1 MQQRLRRVD
10 RSWTRRMTEAALLAA
25 CAGGG
30 AGLWGCEG
38 PLGERPEDSGRH
50 VGLSRLRD
58 VQPLRI
64 EQFKATTEERPAAG
78 GAEGGGGNAAQ
89 TQARPRSRFEGVERV
104 ELTRERC
111 RAEALANNLDL
122 RVSLVDPLIAGE
134 SLRAERAKFEA
145 VFQPFA
151 RFRNDDR
158 PTLQTTS
165 ANQQEVLSLGA
176 GVDIPLRT
184 GGRVSVDYAQSRTE
198 SGQAIFTASQ
208 LFSSDATVSIS
219 QPLLRNAGRGATTA
233 SIQIAG
239 YGQQQAEARTKL
251 AVISQVAA
259 TDRGYWRLYAA
270 RRALEVVQQQYEL
283 AVEQLGRAERRVRAG
298 DAADL
303 EVTRAQSGVAQ
314 RLEAIVTAENDVLI
328 AQRALKRVMN
338 MAGLDV
344 DTQQSIV
351 PATDPTPAPY
361 EFDSARLMELALG
374 ERMELLDLELQL
386 LADAASEGFQR
397 NQVLPLLNLDASYT
411 WSGLGSSFNSGNG
424 SFAEGNFQSYAL
436 GLTGDIPI
444 GNEAAEARLKRAT
457 LTRIQR
463 IGSRQAREQTV
474 RQEVLDAVD
483 RVRAGWQ
490 RILAARQA
498 SILAGR
504 TLEGERRQ
512 FDQGARTSTD
522 VLDAA
527 SSLAQAQLAEI
538 RALAD
543 YEIAQVD
550 LAVATGTT
558 LGAGLVSW
566 SPTTADLPDGGPRP
580 EGSGAEASTPAA
592 PTPTIPPAP
601 AGQP

>member
-1 MQQRLRRVD
+1 MRQRQRCVCRRG
-10 RSWTRRMTEAALLAA
+10 TARRGAAALLAA
-25 CAGGG
+25 CASAG

-38 PLGERPEDSGRH
+38 PLGERPEDTGRH
-50 VGLSRLRD
+50 VGLSRLRE

-64 EQFKATTEERPAAG
+64 EQFKAPAEERP
-78 GAEGGGGNAAQ
+78 GAEGPGGSAAQ
-89 TQARPRSRFEGVERV
+89 PLARPRSRFEGVERV

-122 RVSLVDPLIAGE
+122 RVALVDPLIAGE
-134 SLRAERAKFEA
+134 SLRAERAKFDA

-219 QPLLRNAGRGATTA
+219 QPLLRNAGRGAATA

-251 AVISQVAA
+251 AVISHVAA

-338 MAGLDV
+338 MPGLDV
-344 DTQQSIV
+344 ETVQSIV

-361 EFDSARLMELALG
+361 EFDSGRLMEMALG

-411 WSGLGSSFNSGNG
+411 WSGLGSSFNAGNG
-424 SFAEGNFQSYAL
+424 SFAEGNFQSYAF

-504 TLEGERRQ
+504 TLDGERRQ
-512 FDQGARTSTD
+512 FDQGTRTSTD

-558 LGAGLVSW
+558 LGAGMVSW

-580 EGSGAEASTPAA
+580 EGSGAAPPAA
-592 PTPTIPPAP
+592 PNPAP
-601 AGQP
+601 ADQP